1 MLRVNLTAF
10 FFENVLLNI
19 SRFLHGPLSYQSLQ
33 SQEIKISGIKIFL
46 NVLLKK
52 NAVKLEPICVN
63 KPVKDVHRNIKI
75 YDNEIGE

>member
-1 MLRVNLTAF
+1 MIGKRYSPFPYFAPAL
-10 FFENVLLNI
+10 
-19 SRFLHGPLSYQSLQ
+19 
-33 SQEIKISGIKIFL
+33 EIFNNTFS
-46 NVLLKK
+46 KK

>member
-1 MLRVNLTAF
+1 MLSLHVAFYALLTDQENNLWA
-10 FFENVLLNI
+10 
-19 SRFLHGPLSYQSLQ
+19 LS
-33 SQEIKISGIKIFL
+33 
-46 NVLLKK
+46 NPKK